1 MRGVEGAADLLRVLG
16 PLSVEDVARR
26 LEPTLDAE
34 AGGATTDEEDA
45 RAALEELYAAHR
57 AFPVA
62 IGGVELWAATDDAQR
77 LRDGLGSTIP
87 PWASAGVDARLQEGE
102 GALHPLDELLAR
114 YARTHGPFSV
124 EAAAARFGIG
134 VAVARDGLARL
145 ASAGRLM
152 QGRFEDGDGRARAW
166 VETGVFRRLRSLS
179 LAEARRAVQAV
190 SPSAFARFLIDLQGA
205 GPLGEERFEG
215 IDGLAQVIAQFE
227 GVFLPASAW
236 EAHVFPSRVRDYRP
250 GMLDELLASGDV
262 VWAGARR
269 EGDEGDGQGGRLRGL
284 AAPASAKPQA
294 SSPSIPPI
302 RRSRPYAPI
311 WPMRRPTA
319 KRKRLAAL
327 SVEAAVEARPGS
339 GRPFFRQI
347 VDAARRR
354 LAPEFVDEAA
364 VAVVMRELMW
374 DGRAT
379 NDTYAP
385 VRASLEGAGAA
396 AGKPRSA
403 PRRRVSSR
411 RSAMRTVDSPTM
423 RGIVSAQAAVGAA
436 LTGRWSLIMPSPEND
451 TVRAIALVESIL
463 DRYGVLSRDVVHLSG
478 VPGGLGSLLP
488 VLRQMEDTGEVLRGA
503 FVQGLGPAQFAARE
517 TIDVLRTYE
526 ANDAAARSETVVLA
540 ADDPACLYGAGLP
553 WPPVAHADAEG
564 AEEHEAR
571 PTRRAGSLVVVLGGV
586 PALYATAG
594 LRSLLSFTDDGDAL
608 ARAARALVAH
618 EKRSLK
624 RAGAEG
630 ARKKVVMETL
640 NGRSIL
646 DSPLAGPARCG
657 AWCAFPDGIRL
668 YVSLF
673 DGSDGLR
680 RPTDCANLCALHAP
694 NKKKGAAWRAA
705 LPRTI
710 ASRAQSSP
718 AAAST

>member
-1 MRGVEGAADLLRVLG
+1 
-16 PLSVEDVARR
+16 
-26 LEPTLDAE
+26 
-34 AGGATTDEEDA
+34 
-45 RAALEELYAAHR
+45 
-57 AFPVA
+57 
-62 IGGVELWAATDDAQR
+62 
-77 LRDGLGSTIP
+77 
-87 PWASAGVDARLQEGE
+87 
-102 GALHPLDELLAR
+102 
-114 YARTHGPFSV
+114 
-124 EAAAARFGIG
+124 
-134 VAVARDGLARL
+134 
-145 ASAGRLM
+145 M
-152 QGRFEDGDGRARAW
+152 QGRFGEDGDGRALAW

-269 EGDEGDGQGGRLRGL
+269 EGDEGDGRERASRPRSSREREAAGL
-284 AAPASAKPQA
+284 VAFYPTDSPFAPVRPDLADAPSDGPKPEDSAAP
-294 SSPSIPPI
+294 
-302 RRSRPYAPI
+302 
-311 WPMRRPTA
+311 
-319 KRKRLAAL
+319 
-327 SVEAAVEARPGS
+327 SVEAAVVEALGF
-339 GRPFFRQI
+339 GGGLFFRQI
-347 VDAARRR
+347 VDAVRRR
-354 LAPEFVDEAA
+354 LAPEFVDEAV
-364 VAVVMRELMW
+364 VASTMRELMW

-423 RGIVSAQAAVGAA
+423 RGIAPAQAAVGAA

-463 DRYGVLSRDVVHLSG
+463 DRYGVLSRDVVQLSG
-478 VPGGLGSLLP
+478 VPGGLGALLP
-488 VLRQMEDTGEVLRGA
+488 VLRQMEDVGDVLRGA

-526 ANDAAARSETVVLA
+526 AGDGEADPREPVVLA
-540 ADDPACLYGAGLP
+540 ADDPACLYGVGLP
-553 WPPVAHADAEG
+553 WPPVARADAEG

-586 PALYATAG
+586 PALYAAAG

-608 ARAARALVAH
+608 ARAARALVAY
-618 EKRSLK
+618 EKRSLR

-630 ARKKVVMETL
+630 ARKKVVVETL

-646 DSPLAGPARCG
+646 DSPLAEVLQDAGLVRL
-657 AWCAFPDGIRL
+657 PDGMRL
-668 YVSLF
+668 YVSPF
-673 DGSDGLR
+673 
-680 RPTDCANLCALHAP
+680 
-694 NKKKGAAWRAA
+694 
-705 LPRTI
+705 
-710 ASRAQSSP
+710 
-718 AAAST
+718 

>member
-1 MRGVEGAADLLRVLG
+1 
-16 PLSVEDVARR
+16 
-26 LEPTLDAE
+26 
-34 AGGATTDEEDA
+34 
-45 RAALEELYAAHR
+45 
-57 AFPVA
+57 
-62 IGGVELWAATDDAQR
+62 
-77 LRDGLGSTIP
+77 
-87 PWASAGVDARLQEGE
+87 
-102 GALHPLDELLAR
+102 
-114 YARTHGPFSV
+114 
-124 EAAAARFGIG
+124 
-134 VAVARDGLARL
+134 
-145 ASAGRLM
+145 M
-152 QGRFEDGDGRARAW
+152 QGRFGEDGDGRACAW

-269 EGDEGDGQGGRLRGL
+269 EGDEGDGHGRAPRPRSSREREAAGL
-284 AAPASAKPQA
+284 VAFYPTDSPFAPVRPDLADAPSDGPKLEGSAAP
-294 SSPSIPPI
+294 
-302 RRSRPYAPI
+302 
-311 WPMRRPTA
+311 
-319 KRKRLAAL
+319 
-327 SVEAAVEARPGS
+327 SVEAAVVEALGF
-339 GRPFFRQI
+339 GGGLFFRQI
-347 VDAARRR
+347 VDAVRRR
-354 LAPEFVDEAA
+354 LAPEFVDEAV
-364 VAVVMRELMW
+364 VASTMRELMW

-423 RGIVSAQAAVGAA
+423 RGIASAQAAVGAA

-463 DRYGVLSRDVVHLSG
+463 DRYGVLSRDVVQLSG
-478 VPGGLGSLLP
+478 VPGGLGALLP
-488 VLRQMEDTGEVLRGA
+488 VLRQMEDVGDVLRGA

-526 ANDAAARSETVVLA
+526 AGDGEADPREPVVLA

-553 WPPVAHADAEG
+553 WPPVARADAEG

-586 PALYATAG
+586 PALYAAAG

-618 EKRSLK
+618 EKRSLR

-630 ARKKVVMETL
+630 ARKKVVVETL

-646 DSPLAGPARCG
+646 DSPLAEVLQDAGLVRL
-657 AWCAFPDGIRL
+657 PDGMRL
-668 YVSLF
+668 YVSPF
-673 DGSDGLR
+673 
-680 RPTDCANLCALHAP
+680 
-694 NKKKGAAWRAA
+694 
-705 LPRTI
+705 
-710 ASRAQSSP
+710 
-718 AAAST
+718 

>member
-1 MRGVEGAADLLRVLG
+1 M
-16 PLSVEDVARR
+16 
-26 LEPTLDAE
+26 
-34 AGGATTDEEDA
+34 
-45 RAALEELYAAHR
+45 
-57 AFPVA
+57 
-62 IGGVELWAATDDAQR
+62 
-77 LRDGLGSTIP
+77 
-87 PWASAGVDARLQEGE
+87 
-102 GALHPLDELLAR
+102 
-114 YARTHGPFSV
+114 
-124 EAAAARFGIG
+124 
-134 VAVARDGLARL
+134 
-145 ASAGRLM
+145 
-152 QGRFEDGDGRARAW
+152 
-166 VETGVFRRLRSLS
+166 
-179 LAEARRAVQAV
+179 QAV

-269 EGDEGDGQGGRLRGL
+269 EGDEGDGHGRAPRPRSSREREAAGL
-284 AAPASAKPQA
+284 VAFYPTDSPFAPVRPDLADAPSDGPKPEGSAAP
-294 SSPSIPPI
+294 
-302 RRSRPYAPI
+302 
-311 WPMRRPTA
+311 
-319 KRKRLAAL
+319 
-327 SVEAAVEARPGS
+327 SVEAAVVEALGF
-339 GRPFFRQI
+339 GGGLFFRQI
-347 VDAARRR
+347 VDAVRRR
-354 LAPEFVDEAA
+354 LAPEFVDEAV
-364 VAVVMRELMW
+364 VASTMRELMW

-423 RGIVSAQAAVGAA
+423 RGIASAQAAVGAA

-463 DRYGVLSRDVVHLSG
+463 ARYGVLSRDVVQLSG
-478 VPGGLGSLLP
+478 VPGGLGALLP
-488 VLRQMEDTGEVLRGA
+488 VLRQMEDVGDVLRGA

-526 ANDAAARSETVVLA
+526 AGDGEADPREPVVLA

-553 WPPVAHADAEG
+553 WPPVARADAEG

-586 PALYATAG
+586 PALYAAAG

-608 ARAARALVAH
+608 ARAARALVAY
-618 EKRSLK
+618 EKRSLR

-630 ARKKVVMETL
+630 ARKKVVVETL

-646 DSPLAGPARCG
+646 DSPLAEVLQDAGLVRL
-657 AWCAFPDGIRL
+657 PDGMRL
-668 YVSLF
+668 YVSPF
-673 DGSDGLR
+673 
-680 RPTDCANLCALHAP
+680 
-694 NKKKGAAWRAA
+694 
-705 LPRTI
+705 
-710 ASRAQSSP
+710 
-718 AAAST
+718 